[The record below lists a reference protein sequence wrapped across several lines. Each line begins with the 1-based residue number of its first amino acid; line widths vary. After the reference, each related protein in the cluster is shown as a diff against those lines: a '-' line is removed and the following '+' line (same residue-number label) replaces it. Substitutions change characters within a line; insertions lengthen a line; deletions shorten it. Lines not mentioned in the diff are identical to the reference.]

1 MPPFRSSRAA
11 RTLSRPQALRSG
23 LAGLLVLTTVGL
35 AACGGGSS
43 PSASSTSS
51 TTTPATTTG
60 TAAAG
65 GPGGAAFA
73 RYTSCLEQHGVTLPT
88 RGSGGG
94 GPATGAAGAN
104 GAGGPGG
111 FFGGANSAKFRTAQT
126 ACANLL
132 PAGLRRGGFGGG
144 AGGGANSAAFAAYR
158 NCLSLHGVTLAAAGF
173 RRNGG
178 QGAPKPTA
186 KMTKALKACASLRP
200 SFTGRPPSST
210 TTPTT
215 ATS

>member
-1 MPPFRSSRAA
+1 M
-11 RTLSRPQALRSG
+11 LSRPQALRSG
-23 LAGLLVLTTVGL
+23 LAALLTLTTVGL
-35 AACGGGSS
+35 VACGGGSS

-51 TTTPATTTG
+51 TTTPTTTTG

-73 RYTSCLEQHGVTLPT
+73 KYTSCLKQHGVTLPT
-88 RGSGGG
+88 RRSGDG
-94 GPATGAAGAN
+94 GPPNGATGTTGAAGAN

-111 FFGGANSAKFRTAQT
+111 FFGGSNSVKFRTAQT
-126 ACANLL
+126 ACGKLL

-158 NCLSLHGVTLAAAGF
+158 NCLSLHGVKLAAAGF

-200 SFTGRPPSST
+200 AFTGRPPSST

-215 ATS
+215 TTS